1 MLVTIII
8 LLILVVVLS
17 YTTWNTLR
25 KVEKYEDIIKDQQSY
40 VENISSI
47 IEDSNKRLQEIDE
60 KGVFR
65 SDDEVG
71 FFFENLKAIQDVL
84 DAYKIR

>member
-8 LLILVVVLS
+8 LLILVIVLGF
-17 YTTWNTLR
+17 TTWNTLR
-25 KVEKYEDIIKDQQSY
+25 KLEKYEDVIEDQQKY

-47 IEDSNKRLQEIDE
+47 IEDSTKRLQEIDE
-60 KGVFR
+60 KGIFR

-84 DAYKIR
+84 DAYKLR

>member
-8 LLILVVVLS
+8 LAILSVATG
-17 YTTWNTLR
+17 YATWNTLR
-25 KVEKYEDIIKDQQSY
+25 KLEKYEDIIQDQQKY

-47 IEDSNKRLQEIDE
+47 IEDSTKRLQEIDE
-60 KGVFR
+60 KGIFR

-84 DAYKIR
+84 DAYRLK

>member
-8 LLILVVVLS
+8 LLILVVVLG

-71 FFFENLKAIQDVL
+71 FFFENLKTIQDVL
-84 DAYKIR
+84 DAYKLR